1 MLSAHNSARNREG
14 IFITTIKKFF
24 RLVGKDSIRFIFT
37 LIFAAMA
44 ALAFM
49 LIPMVTRIVVDNVI
63 NGQPF
68 EAGWFMTRAVD
79 LFGGIEGLR
88 ENLWRASLMLIIF
101 SFVNAFFSFMRGRSA
116 AVVAEGIAKNLKD
129 RLYNHLQKLP
139 YEYHVKAQAGDLIQ
153 RCTTD
158 VDIIRMFFQFQMV
171 EVARALFLITF
182 AMVIML
188 AVDVRMTI
196 VSMLFLPFIVLFSVI
211 FFRYVKKTFKLAD
224 EKEGELSTVL
234 QESLSGIRVTRAFGR
249 GYFEMKRFTQKNDE
263 FRDITYQLIHAL
275 AKYWSLSSVMCLLQG
290 LVVLVYG
297 VFLTYRGEITVGD
310 LILFNSY
317 VHMMIWPMSN
327 LGRVLTDSG
336 RAQVA
341 TTRVY
346 EILEEPEETDTEGA
360 TAHSLRGDIIF
371 DQVDFQYGEEKKIFD
386 KLSFSVKRGE
396 TVAILG
402 ATGSGK
408 STLMHILLRL
418 YDYQGGSIT
427 INGKE
432 LRTIQKGCLREKIGM
447 VLQEPFLYSKT
458 IKNNLHM
465 AKDEIGMHDIIEATT
480 VASVHHVIEEFDKG
494 YDTLVG
500 EKGVTLSGGQKQR
513 VAIARTLIK
522 DSEILVFDD
531 SLSAVD
537 TETDIAIRNEL
548 RKRNADT
555 TTFIISQRITTLMDA
570 DRIFVIDKGGL
581 KDSGT
586 HEELIERDGLYSR
599 IWKIQSMLEEDLDR
613 ELA

>member
-1 MLSAHNSARNREG
+1 
-14 IFITTIKKFF
+14 
-24 RLVGKDSIRFIFT
+24 
-37 LIFAAMA
+37 
-44 ALAFM
+44 
-49 LIPMVTRIVVDNVI
+49 MVTRIVVDNVI
-63 NGQPF
+63 NNQPLD
-68 EAGWFMTRAVD
+68 AGWFMTRVVN

-88 ENLWRASLMLIIF
+88 ENLWRAGFMLIAF
-101 SFVNAFFSFMRGRSA
+101 SLINAFFMFLRGRSA

-129 RLYNHLQKLP
+129 KLYNHLQKLP

-158 VDIIRMFFQFQMV
+158 VDIIRTFFQFQMM
-171 EVARALFLITF
+171 EVARSLFLIGF
-182 AMVIML
+182 ALVIML
-188 AVDVRMTI
+188 SVDVRMTI
-196 VSMLFLPFIVLFSVI
+196 VSMLFLPFIFLFSIV
-211 FFRYVKKTFKLAD
+211 FFRYVKKTFKMAD

-249 GYFEMKRFTQKNDE
+249 GHFEMKRFIRKNDE

-275 AKYWSLSSVMCLLQG
+275 AKYWSLSTVLCHLQG
-290 LVVLVYG
+290 LLVLVYG

-346 EILEEPEETDTEGA
+346 EILEEPVETDTEGA
-360 TAHSLRGDIIF
+360 TAHDLRGDIVF
-371 DQVDFQYGEEKKIFD
+371 DQVDFQYGDEKKVFD

-402 ATGSGK
+402 TTGSGK

-432 LRTIQKGCLREKIGM
+432 LRTIQKKCLREKIGM

-465 AKDEIGMHDIIEATT
+465 AKDEIGMHEIIEATT

-548 RKRNADT
+548 RKRNDDT

-570 DRIFVIDKGGL
+570 DRIFVIDKGTL

-586 HEELIERDGLYSR
+586 HEELIKRDGLYSR